1 METMFW
7 VWLAVIVVS
16 VIIELI
22 TFELVSIWFSAGAVI
37 PFILAGIGGI
47 DVEVQIAVFVVVSA
61 LLIIFVR
68 KYAQK
73 LLFKNMQA
81 KTNIDTLIGK
91 EVRLLEDTDFEKNGS
106 VKINDVVWTAVS
118 IDGKLIKKGSLALI
132 VNVEGNKLLVKQIQD
147 KKENSEKPQV
157 NQNENLENSTKEVE
171 ESSTKIEEE
180 K

>member
-22 TFELVSIWFSAGAVI
+22 TFELVSIWFSVGGVI

-47 DVEVQIAVFVVVSA
+47 DIEIQIAVFVVVSA

-91 EVRLLEDTDFEKNGS
+91 EVRLLEETDFEKNGS
-106 VKINDVVWTAVS
+106 VKINDIVWTAVS
-118 IDGKLIKKGSLALI
+118 SDGKLIKKDSLVKI
-132 VNVEGNKLLVKQIQD
+132 VNIEGNKLIVELIQE
-147 KKENSEKPQV
+147 KKEESKNTPIKDSEIVVEDTIKKEEQSSEEV
-157 NQNENLENSTKEVE
+157 NK
-171 ESSTKIEEE
+171 
-180 K
+180 